1 MSFYMKWFG
10 SCTIQ
15 RSLRIN
21 WIVTTAKCE
30 MFPRNRMT
38 QEKLKW
44 WKKWWKWCLLGLQ
57 KVILVS
63 DCSHEIRRW
72 LLLGRNVM
80 TVSLLCAKHFLNT
93 LYYFHS
99 LELGIQFSSVQLLS
113 RVRLFATPWTAA
125 RQAFLS
131 ITNPGVHT
139 NPCPLSQRCHPTI
152 SSSVILFSSCPQS
165 FSASGSFQMSQL
177 FASWGQSIGV
187 SVSTSALPKNTQD
200 WSPLGWTGCISLQP
214 RDSQESSPTS

>member
-1 MSFYMKWFG
+1 MLYSSFSLVIYFTQDSIYMWVLLSQFVTPSSFPLDSTRPFSTFVSLKIIFKWKVKMSFYMKWFG

-30 MFPRNRMT
+30 MFPKNRMT

-99 LELGIQFSSVQLLS
+99 LEVGIIYINSLLY
-113 RVRLFATPWTAA
+113 R
-125 RQAFLS
+125 
-131 ITNPGVHT
+131 
-139 NPCPLSQRCHPTI
+139 
-152 SSSVILFSSCPQS
+152 
-165 FSASGSFQMSQL
+165 
-177 FASWGQSIGV
+177 
-187 SVSTSALPKNTQD
+187 
-200 WSPLGWTGCISLQP
+200 
-214 RDSQESSPTS
+214 